1 MTYRILPAAALL
13 VTIPLLAGCQAFG
26 INEQYGAQYAT
37 LADAEASWDKV
48 QIPRLVPDDAERIR
62 LGYNTIEEGAMLAF
76 ASEGGLTADYC
87 VADEIDGA
95 PAFEPTWWPQGD
107 LPRDGYTCG
116 DWSVVVVDDEFY
128 VWN

>member
-1 MTYRILPAAALL
+1 MNSRILPTAALL
-13 VTIPLLAGCQAFG
+13 ATIPLLAGCQAFG
-26 INEQYGAQYAT
+26 INEQYSAQYAT
-37 LADAEASWDKV
+37 LADAEASWDAV

-62 LGYNTIEEGAMLAF
+62 LGYNTIEKGAMLAF

-87 VADEIDGA
+87 ETDEVDGA
-95 PAFEPTWWPQGD
+95 PAFEPAWWPQD
-107 LPRDGYTCG
+107 ELPRDGYICG